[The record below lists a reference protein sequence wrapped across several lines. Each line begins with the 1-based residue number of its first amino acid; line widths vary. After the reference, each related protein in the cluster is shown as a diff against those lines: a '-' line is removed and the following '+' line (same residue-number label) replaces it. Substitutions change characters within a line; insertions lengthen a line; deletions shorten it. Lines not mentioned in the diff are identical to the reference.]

1 MHIKKLKPI
10 INISTLEDGRGG
22 IYTFLPETIDIKEWS
37 YIITLKGAERGKH
50 YHKEFDEYIMFVEG
64 SGVYLEVD
72 DNGLVDTMPVASGD
86 CIFIPAYVGHTFKPN
101 ADCKAVAL
109 ITKRWDNCKEPI
121 TRVSN

>member
-72 DNGLVDTMPVASGD
+72 DNGLLDTVPVASGD
-86 CIFIPAYVGHTFKPN
+86 CM
-101 ADCKAVAL
+101 L
-109 ITKRWDNCKEPI
+109 IVKQ
-121 TRVSN
+121 